1 MRVFLNWLAYM
12 FAFLL
17 CTIFIP
23 GMIKRMPFM
32 MLAFLMVVAVLVMRK
47 DFVELVNEAR
57 TEASKTSAA

>member
-1 MRVFLNWLAYM
+1 MRVFLNWLVYM

-17 CTIFIP
+17 GTIFIP

-47 DFVELVNEAR
+47 DFVELVNESR
-57 TEASKTSAA
+57 TEASV